1 MNVKLTGIAIAA
13 LAAALALACWPAPD
27 TDNAGPG
34 GAAQAAAS
42 APRGRSLAAYFSID
56 AAPAPGAP
64 QAAVTLAQQ
73 LERLAASGKPE
84 DAYAAY
90 NLLDDCIA
98 FGREGRLPSLEFELG
113 REMTADEKAAQQQ
126 LCAGMTQRQRDERLA
141 YLATAA
147 RAGVPGAATLF
158 LSEGPFGDRSALRNR
173 PDDPLVQAWK
183 RQAIAQLTSQADEA
197 ELSSVSTLMMAY
209 LRDGEV
215 VRKDAP
221 QAYGYLLAL
230 RMVYDDI
237 LTPGSTNPYQDS
249 YWHWLQDELTPE
261 QQAAAALKAQGI
273 AAKFRQQTGRQAGPQ
288 TGQQPGQLTGRQ
300 AARPAH
306 G

>member
-1 MNVKLTGIAIAA
+1 MNVKLTGIAIAIAA
-13 LAAALALACWPAPD
+13 LAAALALACWPAADTANPD
-27 TDNAGPG
+27 
-34 GAAQAAAS
+34 GAAAAAAGAAS
-42 APRGRSLAAYFSID
+42 ASQGRSLAAYFSID
-56 AAPAPGAP
+56 AAPVPGAP
-64 QAAVTLAQQ
+64 PVAVTLAQR

-90 NLLDDCIA
+90 KLLDDCIA
-98 FGREGRLPSLEFELG
+98 FGQEGRLPALEFELG
-113 REMTADEKAAQQQ
+113 REMTAEEKAAQQQ

-173 PDDPLVQAWK
+173 PDDPLVQEWK
-183 RQAIAQLTSQADEA
+183 RQAIAQLTAQADEA

-237 LTPGSTNPYQDS
+237 LAPGTTNPYQDE
-249 YWHWLQDELTPE
+249 YWHWLQNELTPE
-261 QQAAAALKAQGI
+261 QQAAAALKAQAI
-273 AAKFRQQTGRQAGPQ
+273 AAKFRQHGG
-288 TGQQPGQLTGRQ
+288 
-300 AARPAH
+300 RPAQ